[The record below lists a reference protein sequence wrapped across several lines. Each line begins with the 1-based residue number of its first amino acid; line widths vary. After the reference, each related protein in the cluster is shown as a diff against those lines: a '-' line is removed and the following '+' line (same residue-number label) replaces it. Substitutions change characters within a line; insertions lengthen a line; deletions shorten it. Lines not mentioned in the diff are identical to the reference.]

1 MSQRDTFHVSLFDLL
16 QERAN
21 LRRQQ
26 LSLEGTFA
34 AVQRELRNWND
45 HRVIESEAGRA
56 VPREL
61 GAHCEDL
68 ESRERELAMEL
79 CRVRTAV
86 IRVHTDIDR
95 LLQHKPRIAEP
106 AVAPQSPTALK
117 ATPNLSAARPLPRAV

>member
-21 LRRQQ
+21 LRREQ
-26 LSLEGTFA
+26 LSLEGSFA

-45 HRVIESEAGRA
+45 HRAIESAAGRA

-68 ESRERELAMEL
+68 ETRERELAISL

-86 IRVHTDIDR
+86 IQVHTDIDR
-95 LLQHKPRIAEP
+95 LLQNKPRIVEP
-106 AVAPQSPTALK
+106 AAVPPAPPALK
-117 ATPNLSAARPLPRAV
+117 ATPKLATTRSLPRAV